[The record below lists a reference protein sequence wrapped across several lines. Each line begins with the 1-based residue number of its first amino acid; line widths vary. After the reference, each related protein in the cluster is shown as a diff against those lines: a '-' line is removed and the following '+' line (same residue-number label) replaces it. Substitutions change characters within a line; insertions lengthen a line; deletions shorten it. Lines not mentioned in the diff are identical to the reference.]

1 MYPPSSGNT
10 TPPAALTPGIT
21 TLIAALSAI
30 VLGWLGPLAYPFR
43 LLTTIVHELSHG
55 LVTLLTGGV
64 FLRFVVFPDGAGMA
78 YTAGGIRW
86 LIIPAGYVGAAL
98 FGAAL
103 ITLGR
108 SHQRSRVALGV
119 LGAALALLTLRYGL
133 PTVFSAQ
140 FLSGLLTVGTGVG
153 LGALLVTIFHTALLD
168 ATGIL
173 AATAV
178 ALGGFL
184 LLPAKQR
191 QAKKALR
198 ERVAVLREQLRQS
211 IERQFEREVDRSLSQ
226 VRERNM
232 PFTRF
237 VRAQRGQLGDLQ
249 QVFADIDAGLG
260 RLRKEIG

>member
-21 TLIAALSAI
+21 TLIAALSAV

-153 LGALLVTIFHTALLD
+153 LGALLLV
-168 ATGIL
+168 
-173 AATAV
+173 AAWRVGARGS
-178 ALGGFL
+178 LFL
-184 LLPAKQR
+184 LNL
-191 QAKKALR
+191 
-198 ERVAVLREQLRQS
+198 VAFWVG
-211 IERQFEREVDRSLSQ
+211 LS
-226 VRERNM
+226 
-232 PFTRF
+232 
-237 VRAQRGQLGDLQ
+237 ALGDLGTLFT
-249 QVFADIDAGLG
+249 VTTVSGLSDLSDAHAMARITFLPPAFWALVWVLVSSAALGFALW
-260 RLRKEIG
+260 RTWLRPRGTP

>member
-1 MYPPSSGNT
+1 MYPPSSGST

-153 LGALLVTIFHTALLD
+153 LGALLLV
-168 ATGIL
+168 
-173 AATAV
+173 AAWRVGARGS
-178 ALGGFL
+178 LFL
-184 LLPAKQR
+184 LNL
-191 QAKKALR
+191 
-198 ERVAVLREQLRQS
+198 VAFWVG
-211 IERQFEREVDRSLSQ
+211 LS
-226 VRERNM
+226 
-232 PFTRF
+232 
-237 VRAQRGQLGDLQ
+237 ALGDLGTLFT
-249 QVFADIDAGLG
+249 VTTVSGLG
-260 RLRKEIG
+260 DLSDAHAMARITFLPPAFWALVWVLVSSAALGFALWRTWLRPRSTP